1 MIFKAIQFAKERVT
15 SEAKVK
21 ATNKIKF
28 GFDLFFLSQILCSAF

>member
-21 ATNKIKF
+21 VTNKIKF
-28 GFDLFFLSQILCSAF
+28 GFDLFFSQILRSAF